1 VLFAISVQQ
10 NLLLTMYFYNLAV
23 ASNVNKSHEGVI
35 LFSFKSVY
43 MCIHIFTS
51 ALVSKW
57 DLSAQYK
64 M

>member
-1 VLFAISVQQ
+1 
-10 NLLLTMYFYNLAV
+10 MYFYNLAV